1 HVQPRMPVIPG
12 CNDDEKNIV
21 ATAAFLHECAME
33 TIHCLPYHRM
43 GEAKLGRIG
52 MGRPSPD
59 PDIPHRP
66 DLKSVVERF
75 AREEI
80 HVVAYD

>member
-1 HVQPRMPVIPG
+1 MRH
-12 CNDDEKNIV
+12 
-21 ATAAFLHECAME
+21 
-33 TIHCLPYHRM
+33 TIHCLPTRL
-43 GEAKLGRIG
+43 EAKLGRIG
-52 MGRPSPD
+52 MGRPGPD
-59 PDIPHRP
+59 PDIPEGT

>member
-1 HVQPRMPVIPG
+1 MPVIPG
-12 CNDDEKNIV
+12 INDDEKNIF
-21 ATAAFLHECAME
+21 ATAAILHECAID

-52 MGRPSPD
+52 MGSP
-59 PDIPHRP
+59 RP
-66 DLKSVVERF
+66 DLNIPHGPDLKPVVERF
-75 AREEI
+75 AREGI